1 MNGSLRAGA
10 AMIALLAG
18 LSLAVA
24 QQAPQAQ
31 PGQPSPQPPAKQ
43 EAGIPVP
50 AAPGNTA
57 DTAAL
62 LNGRLAAPGA
72 PQDSQTVPSTVSER
86 NAALD
91 KMPMLQPR

>member
-24 QQAPQAQ
+24 QQAPKEQ
-31 PGQPSPQPPAKQ
+31 PGQPSPQPPAST
-43 EAGIPVP
+43 PVP
-50 AAPGNTA
+50 ATTGNTA
-57 DTAAL
+57 PTAAL
-62 LNGRLAAPGA
+62 VNSRLSAPGA
-72 PQDSQTVPSTVSER
+72 PQDSQTVSSKVSAR

-91 KMPMLQPR
+91 KMPMLQKR